1 MASKLACPLSVL
13 KFPSAPPPYR
23 LKTYAGLNQE
33 QIFSFS
39 RALEAKIIFPDSDKY
54 QHMSCGQAKHVLIQH
69 LYSRK

>member
-1 MASKLACPLSVL
+1 MFVL
-13 KFPSAPPPYR
+13 FAEGVPPSAPPPYR

-54 QHMSCGQAKHVLIQH
+54 QHMSYGQSKGVLAQATV
-69 LYSRK
+69 